1 MSTIKVDTITTRTG
15 SGNITVSNAL
25 SGTDI
30 ISTAN
35 IAANAVTDAKI
46 DSNAVTTAK
55 IANNAVTSGKMFSTF
70 ENGIEFFETY
80 RLSSATSAASSGSFT
95 GAFSLA
101 SNRSYGSLVP
111 GGTGMSYSSGIW
123 TFPATGMYLVHMH
136 FRCNANSVLSYMEV
150 FGQVTTNNSSYNEA
164 MNAMIGWGS
173 EHGMTYGSCDNW
185 CIFDV
190 TDTST
195 HKMKFIYAG
204 SHSVTFAGGTGSSAS
219 NVTFIRLGDT

>member
-1 MSTIKVDTITTRTG
+1 MSSKIKVDTIETVNG

-35 IAANAVTDAKI
+35 ITDANI
-46 DSNAVTTAK
+46 TTAK

-80 RLSSATSAASSGSFT
+80 RLASNTSATSSNDFTQSFT
-95 GAFSLA
+95 LA
-101 SNRSYGSLVP
+101 SNRSYGALVP

-136 FRCNANSVLSYMEV
+136 FRCYRNGTLDYMEV
-150 FGQVTTNNSSYNEA
+150 FGNVTTNNSSYNEA
-164 MNAMIGWGS
+164 MNAIMGWG
-173 EHGMTYGSCDNW
+173 TYNSTTYQSCDNW

-195 HKMKFIYAG
+195 HKMKFTWAG
-204 SHSVTFAGGTGSSAS
+204 SHSVVFSGGNTNAS
-219 NVTFIRLGDT
+219 NVTFMRIGDT

>member
-35 IAANAVTDAKI
+35 IA
-46 DSNAVTTAK
+46 SNAVTTAK

-136 FRCNANSVLSYMEV
+136 FRCYRNGTLDYMEV
-150 FGQVTTNNSSYNEA
+150 FGQVTTNNSSYTEA
-164 MNAMIGWGS
+164 MNAMMGYGQHNS
-173 EHGMTYGSCDNW
+173 TTYNSCDNW

-195 HKMKFIYAG
+195 HKMKFTWAG
-204 SHSVTFAGGTGSSAS
+204 SQSVAFAGGSTTNAS
-219 NVTFIRLGDT
+219 NVTFMRIGDT

>member
-1 MSTIKVDTITTRTG
+1 MSTIKVDTIATRTG

-46 DSNAVTTAK
+46 ASSAVTTAK

-80 RLSSATSAASSGSFT
+80 RLTSNTSASSSNDFTQSFT
-95 GAFSLA
+95 LA
-101 SNRSYGSLVP
+101 SNRSYGALVP

-136 FRCNANSVLSYMEV
+136 FRCYRNGTLDYMEV
-150 FGQVTTNNSSYNEA
+150 FGNVTTNNSNYYEA
-164 MNAMIGWGS
+164 MNGIMGYGQHNS
-173 EHGMTYGSCDNW
+173 TTYNSCDNW

-195 HKMKFIYAG
+195 HKMKFSWAG
-204 SHSVTFAGGTGSSAS
+204 SQSVAFSGGGTNTS
-219 NVTFIRLGDT
+219 NVTFMRIGDT